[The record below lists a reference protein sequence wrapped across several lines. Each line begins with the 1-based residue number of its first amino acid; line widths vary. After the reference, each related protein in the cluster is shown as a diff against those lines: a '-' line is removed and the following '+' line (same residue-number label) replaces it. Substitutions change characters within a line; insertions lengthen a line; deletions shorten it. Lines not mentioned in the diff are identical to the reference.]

1 MGRKP
6 GRGPDDGVESSY
18 EGPDVLSALLA
29 EAGSPFGAEEVAEHF
44 REAQGAGEP
53 RSEVI
58 PTLFPD
64 EPRFASPVHARRL
77 YANLFGL
84 WERVASGQGAE
95 EDGAAAEAPRAVAP
109 ERGSVDGREL
119 TPAFVESAWR
129 WLAAL
134 PEREA
139 TRLRDRFANAQ
150 PDVDAWLGEV
160 DLPETGG
167 LAAHDLVFETWAMM
181 DQAFDE
187 RLGVVDWKELEELEA
202 EPPPLE
208 SVQPALADYVAEQ
221 LDNLEDEDPGFG
233 AAARAQVERVLATAG
248 AAFTRNV
255 AED

>member
-1 MGRKP
+1 MGRS
-6 GRGPDDGVESSY
+6 GRGGSDGFEGTY
-18 EGPDVLSALLA
+18 EGPEVLSALLA
-29 EAGSPFGAEEVAEHF
+29 DAGSPYGAEEVADHF
-44 REAQGAGEP
+44 REAQAAGEP
-53 RSEVI
+53 RSDVI
-58 PTLFPD
+58 PSLFPD

-77 YANLFGL
+77 YSNLFGL
-84 WERVASGQGAE
+84 WERIASGQGAE
-95 EDGAAAEAPRAVAP
+95 DVPAAAEAPRAAPPP

-119 TPAFVESAWR
+119 PPAFVEAAWR

-134 PEREA
+134 SERE
-139 TRLRDRFANAQ
+139 TNRLRDRFSNTQ
-150 PDVDAWLGEV
+150 PDVDAWLGDA

-167 LAAHDLVFETWAMM
+167 LAAHDLVFETWAMF

-187 RLGVVDWKELEELEA
+187 RLAAVDWQELEELQA

-233 AAARAQVERVLATAG
+233 AAERAQVERVLATAG